1 MKILN
6 KKVFLILF
14 LCILTPIISE
24 PLSKDFIEKKLEEL
38 KQLNPAQRKEKT
50 ELLDYETTAS
60 ILSYIRYKYIKNDPE
75 MEIIFSLYDHL
86 ANLNAIK
93 LSQKRL
99 NRLLFVIIFTLIL
112 FSSYLTYILIN
123 QNKIIKELKEYSHNQ
138 EENQSFEVFKG

>member
-38 KQLNPAQRKEKT
+38 KLLNPDKRKENI
-50 ELLDYETTAS
+50 ELLDYESTAS
-60 ILSYIRYKYIKNDPE
+60 ILSYIRYKYIKDDPE

-99 NRLLFVIIFTLIL
+99 NRLLIVIIFTLVL

-123 QNKIIKELKEYSHNQ
+123 QNKIIKELKEYTHIK
-138 EENQSFEVFKG
+138 EENQTFEVFKG

>member
-24 PLSKDFIEKKLEEL
+24 PLSKAFIEKKLEEL